1 MNETGNNV
9 PETNTVV
16 GGDTMA
22 GFVTELTE
30 SVTTAS
36 MFDTVAQA
44 APIVVIAFTVGFGL
58 YILRRALRGAQKGK
72 AKV

>member
-1 MNETGNNV
+1 MS
-9 PETNTVV
+9 
-16 GGDTMA
+16 
-22 GFVTELTE
+22 GFVTAITGSSGITANALWAL
-30 SVTTAS
+30 VTQ
-36 MFDTVAQA
+36 V

>member
-16 GGDTMA
+16 GGDTMQ
-22 GFVTELTE
+22 GFVTELTD
-30 SVTTAS
+30 SVTTTS
-36 MFDTVAQA
+36 MFNSVTEV